1 MFFQLCLHR
10 FPFQLWLTF
19 LSIHFQAPAVDLQNY
34 FVWINFSSSV
44 CVKSLL
50 LLWFLFFCFVSW
62 WALYNS
68 RTGSALWETIA
79 EACWWGTQKNVKLKA
94 FDILFSSV
102 FFFFVHSIVELR
114 WHEMAENVL
123 WRFREGKFMKTVL
136 LWKLNWFYPLK

>member
-79 EACWWGTQKNVKLKA
+79 EACWWGTQKKCKIESIWHS
-94 FDILFSSV
+94 FFIG
-102 FFFFVHSIVELR
+102 FFFFLFIPLLNWDGMKWRKMCCDVSGKG
-114 WHEMAENVL
+114 NL
-123 WRFREGKFMKTVL
+123 WRRYYCESLIDFTH
-136 LWKLNWFYPLK
+136 